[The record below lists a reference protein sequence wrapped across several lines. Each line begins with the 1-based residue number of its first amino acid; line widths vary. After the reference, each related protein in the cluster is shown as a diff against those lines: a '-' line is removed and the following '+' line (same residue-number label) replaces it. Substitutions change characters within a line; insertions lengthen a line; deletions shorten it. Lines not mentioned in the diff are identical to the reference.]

1 MIQLALELV
10 QVQQGLTE
18 LENMQKYPQVLVSK
32 TTPGHKMSQACK
44 IYHLYL
50 QNPLLT
56 NVLELFRPRFWAH
69 NKHNTENG
77 IIGIIGIHDL
87 SATSDPRAHPAPGLR
102 SPRLTRPLQQFRRL
116 RRDAIFL
123 HQDLKLKVV

>member
-1 MIQLALELV
+1 MSWNFFV
-10 QVQQGLTE
+10 QDSEHITSTT
-18 LENMQKYPQVLVSK
+18 QK
-32 TTPGHKMSQACK
+32 
-44 IYHLYL
+44 
-50 QNPLLT
+50 
-56 NVLELFRPRFWAH
+56 
-69 NKHNTENG
+69 NG

-123 HQDLKLKVV
+123 HQALKLKVVE